1 MNVDNLSALLRPVAI
16 NLSDL
21 LLDPNNPRFSELGEE
36 LNPVAESRFA
46 DEKVQAHA
54 FDKMRNDKF
63 DVNELRDTI
72 KTLGFLPMD
81 RIVVRQW
88 RVQSE
93 PTKYVVIEGNR
104 RVTALRWLVMLHETG
119 KETFSDER
127 LANLQRL
134 ECLVLDDTLAPPSAL
149 LVLPGLRHVSG
160 IKEWGPYQKAKT
172 VHALRKSGMSPQEAA
187 QSLGLSTR
195 AANNAYRCF
204 IALENMKADDEYG
217 EATEPR
223 MYSYF
228 EEIFKRPDVKSW
240 LAWSDEEERFAETDR
255 VTELYSWMVPSG
267 EDGQESPKLPEA
279 KNIRDLASIVKDD
292 DALSVLRSPDGS
304 ISRALARYQ
313 LDHPEDWY
321 PKVMA
326 ATAALKTLTP
336 DMLRAMDD
344 VTLKSLSELSKRI
357 DQALADRAQL
367 MGEA

>member
-1 MNVDNLSALLRPVAI
+1 MDNLSALLRPETI
-16 NLSDL
+16 DLSDL

-81 RIVVRQW
+81 RVVVRRW
-88 RVQSE
+88 KGDSE
-93 PTKYVVIEGNR
+93 PPKYVVIEGNR
-104 RVTALRWLVMLHETG
+104 RVTALRWLVQLHDTG
-119 KETFSDER
+119 KETFSEER
-127 LANLQRL
+127 LSNLKRL
-134 ECLVLDDTLAPPSAL
+134 ECLVLDDNLASPSAL

-172 VHALRKSGMSPQEAA
+172 VHALRKSGMTPQEAA

-195 AANNAYRCF
+195 AANNSYRCF
-204 IALENMKADDEYG
+204 IALENMKADDEFG
-217 EATEPR
+217 EFTEPR

-228 EEIFKRPDVKSW
+228 EEIFKRPDVKTW
-240 LAWSDEEERFAETDR
+240 LAWSDEDECFSQSDR
-255 VTELYSWMVPSG
+255 ISEFYSWIVPNG
-267 EDGQESPKLPEA
+267 EDGQDTPKLPEA
-279 KNIRDLASIVKDD
+279 KNVRDLASIVKDE
-292 DALSVLRSPDGS
+292 DALSVLRSADGS
-304 ISRALARYQ
+304 LSRALARYQ

-336 DMLRAMDD
+336 DMLRDMDD
-344 VTLKSLSELSKRI
+344 VTLRSLLELKTRI
-357 DQALADRAQL
+357 EQAMKDRTQL
-367 MGEA
+367 MGID